1 MKKGDVVMIYE
12 DPVTEQKPEGPSELL
27 KLISSDGQ
35 LDENSR
41 LEIWKVKF
49 LDDGIVTER
58 SIKTKV

>member
-1 MKKGDVVMIYE
+1 MIYE